1 MSVTKW
7 LAESPCNHCEK
18 GGCLPFGPDHPPTQ
32 KKKKKDFGFAFI
44 EEKEGSKGPRT
55 MVTELAMA
63 FNHLWERA
71 FFAPRLCLL
80 YYAAWAPAR
89 PSFIQ

>member
-1 MSVTKW
+1 MKKEAAYHLVLTT
-7 LAESPCNHCEK
+7 
-18 GGCLPFGPDHPPTQ
+18 PPQ
-32 KKKKKDFGFAFI
+32 KKDFGFAFI

-63 FNHLWERA
+63 LNHLWERA

>member
-1 MSVTKW
+1 MVPTT
-7 LAESPCNHCEK
+7 AVPSP
-18 GGCLPFGPDHPPTQ
+18 
-32 KKKKKDFGFAFI
+32 KKDFGFAFI

-63 FNHLWERA
+63 LNHLWERA
-71 FFAPRLCLL
+71 FFASRLCF
-80 YYAAWAPAR
+80 YIIVWAPAR